1 MNKSKNVTAKT
12 TTTTTNT
19 SKRKSK
25 TAPILGDFFWM
36 RDDAESYI
44 LEIMEKKEL
53 TERYMFSFMNLE
65 LWDTYLELIWTILYL
80 SVFSFLFKWSEVN
93 IWIGPAILLCGAIV
107 ASSTL
112 IFSMYRHGKMQS
124 VSKKNKDYTRRLLD
138 ANICGFIWLFWCV
151 YSTVMKQFPETA
163 RLPELWS
170 YPAGLCAFVVVLFTY
185 KNVLL
190 QGSWKNVSGALLLI
204 LLLLLPPHFNSIN
217 FELEG
222 IVYFFKIVGFFVIY
236 LATEIELQLA
246 DLIENGIQSITNN
259 VFNTEDKND
268 DPSYTNRYLFRL
280 KRTELIIIRS
290 SWILFCPNYLLF
302 LCFVQIY
309 PVGRQLIFSYRIY
322 KMVRQNIRKKDPTLS
337 LAFENDDDQEFRR
350 ETKTKRD
357 RTKDELRSKDTASM
371 SKSKNRKSEVSNKDI
386 SIKKKKKAQITTREY
401 VSLSSSSSSSSVS
414 TSEEESIPDKK
425 RSVFSSKMT
434 KKPKLNNKSEPS
446 KLSTASKKTNQST
459 VDSFVDRNNVLSTS
473 SQYIENNTKKSN
485 EYPQN
490 VQGNQR
496 AILRNKPS
504 DERKSD
510 EPTTA
515 TKTTTHMYPKIVDK
529 ITNDEFDIPKQNLS
543 DDDKENEFEA
553 LSLQMKFSHNIEEKD
568 HTE

>member
-1 MNKSKNVTAKT
+1 VIAKPPA
-12 TTTTTNT
+12 NT

-65 LWDTYLELIWTILYL
+65 LWDTYLELIWTIAYL
-80 SVFSFLFKWSEVN
+80 SIFSFLFKWSEVN
-93 IWIGPAILLCGAIV
+93 IWVGPAILLSGAIV

-112 IFSMYRHGKMQS
+112 IFSMYRNGKMQS
-124 VSKKNKDYTRRLLD
+124 LSKKNKDYSRRLLD

-170 YPAGLCAFVVVLFTY
+170 YPAGICAFVVVLFTY

-204 LLLLLPPHFNSIN
+204 FLLLLPPHFNSIN

-259 VFNTEDKND
+259 VFNNDDKND
-268 DPSYTNRYLFRL
+268 DPTYTNRYLFRL

-309 PVGRQLIFSYRIY
+309 PVTRQLSFSYRIY

-337 LAFENDDDQEFRR
+337 LAFENDDDDEFRR
-350 ETKTKRD
+350 DTKTKRD
-357 RTKDELRSKDTASM
+357 RTKEELAPKKTSSTSKAKHIKSVG
-371 SKSKNRKSEVSNKDI
+371 SKKEVPV
-386 SIKKKKKAQITTREY
+386 KKKKKTHIINEY
-401 VSLSSSSSSSSVS
+401 VSSSSSYSSSLSSSDEEAIPEKKSIGLSSKSIKKSKQNDERKEPTKMVASIKKHSNESSVS
-414 TSEEESIPDKK
+414 GFFDK
-425 RSVFSSKMT
+425 T
-434 KKPKLNNKSEPS
+434 K
-446 KLSTASKKTNQST
+446 
-459 VDSFVDRNNVLSTS
+459 VLSMFNKERSHADLQNKTKNS
-473 SQYIENNTKKSN
+473 NVHSQKIEERHRVIQKD
-485 EYPQN
+485 
-490 VQGNQR
+490 
-496 AILRNKPS
+496 KPS
-504 DERKSD
+504 DERKPD
-510 EPTTA
+510 ETIA
-515 TKTTTHMYPKIVDK
+515 NMHPKIVDK
-529 ITNDEFDIPKQNLS
+529 ITSDESFPPKQESS
-543 DDDKENEFEA
+543 DDDKDNDYNKLLFEMEP
-553 LSLQMKFSHNIEEKD
+553 SEKPQQKD
-568 HTE
+568 HTEYKKKHN